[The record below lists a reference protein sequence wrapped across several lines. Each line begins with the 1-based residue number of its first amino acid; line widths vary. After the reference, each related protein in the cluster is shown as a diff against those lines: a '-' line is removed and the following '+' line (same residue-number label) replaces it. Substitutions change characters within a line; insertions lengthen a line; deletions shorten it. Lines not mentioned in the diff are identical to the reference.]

1 MDDGTTDKDET
12 GDTEGDGERGG
23 KRKIEREDSDFTSNG
38 TRCAGW
44 LYRPENVDEELAD
57 VPVVVMAHGFGGERS
72 FRLPAYAE
80 RFAERGIAV
89 FVFDYRGFG
98 DSEGE
103 PRQLISPKRH
113 VQDWLAAVE
122 HVESVGFDS
131 IALWGSSFS
140 GGHVTVTAART
151 DAEISALVAQVPFTD
166 GRASTV
172 HLVRKKGLGYG
183 VRSVVAGLRDQT
195 RRLTG
200 REPYYVPITNEP
212 DEFGVLNT
220 PGAKEG
226 FESIVPEG
234 EEMDNRCAAR
244 ILVTVGMY
252 RPLKEASDVDCPAL
266 VVKAEEDLVV
276 PGKPVEKLIDALDA
290 DALRLDCGHF
300 DPYMGETF
308 ETVVERET
316 SFLDEHLL

>member
-1 MDDGTTDKDET
+1 M
-12 GDTEGDGERGG
+12 
-23 KRKIEREDSDFTSNG
+23 EREDSDFSSDG

-44 LYRPENVDEELAD
+44 LYRPDGEDENET
-57 VPVVVMAHGFGGERS
+57 PVVVMAHGFGGERS

-80 RFAERGIAV
+80 RFAERGIAA
-89 FVFDYRGFG
+89 FVFDYRSFG

-113 VQDWLAAVE
+113 VEDWLSAVE
-122 HVESVGFDS
+122 HVGSLGFDG

-140 GGHVTVTAART
+140 GGHVVATAART
-151 DAEISALVAQVPFTD
+151 DAEVSAVVAQVPFTD
-166 GRASTV
+166 GRASTL
-172 HLVRKKGLGYG
+172 HLVGEKGLGYG

-200 REPYYVPITNEP
+200 RKPYYVPITTEP

-226 FESIVPEG
+226 FGSIVPEG
-234 EEMDNRCAAR
+234 REMDNRCAAR
-244 ILVTVGMY
+244 ILVTVGQY
-252 RPLKEASDVDCPAL
+252 RPLKKASKVDCPAL

-276 PGKPVEKLIDALDA
+276 PTEPIEEYIDRLDA
-290 DALRLDCGHF
+290 ETLRIECGHF
-300 DPYMGETF
+300 DPYLGEDF
-308 ETVVERET
+308 ERVVEKEGD
-316 SFLDEHLL
+316 FLENHLL

>member
-1 MDDGTTDKDET
+1 M
-12 GDTEGDGERGG
+12 
-23 KRKIEREDSDFTSNG
+23 ERENSDFTSKG
-38 TRCAGW
+38 ARCAGW
-44 LYRPENVDEELAD
+44 LYRPDEED
-57 VPVVVMAHGFGGERS
+57 GETPVVVMAHGFGGERS

-80 RFAERGIAV
+80 RFAERGIAA

-113 VQDWLAAVE
+113 VEDWLAALE
-122 HVESVGFDS
+122 HVDS
-131 IALWGSSFS
+131 LEYDGIALWGSSFS
-140 GGHVTVTAART
+140 GGHVVATASRT
-151 DAEISALVAQVPFTD
+151 DVDISAIVAQVPFSD
-166 GRASTV
+166 GRANTF

-200 REPYYVPITNEP
+200 REPYYVPITSEP

-226 FESIVPEG
+226 FEAIVPEDR
-234 EEMDNRCAAR
+234 EMDNRCAAR

-252 RPLKEASDVDCPAL
+252 RPVSVASKVDCPVF
-266 VVKAEEDLVV
+266 VVKAENDLVV
-276 PGKPVEKLIDALDA
+276 PPNSVEKYIDRLDA
-290 DALRLDCGHF
+290 EAIRLECGHF
-300 DPYMGETF
+300 DPYLGETF
-308 ETVVERET
+308 EEVVEAEAD
-316 SFLDEHLL
+316 FLEEHL